1 MKLSPADHIFEF
13 VSFFFFVVVLISRG
27 VQIPGTPALRRLIS
41 LLSHV
46 CDVMPGRIDEV
57 LEVWS

>member
-1 MKLSPADHIFEF
+1 MCL
-13 VSFFFFVVVLISRG
+13 VFFVVVVVLINLG
-27 VQIPGTPALRRLIS
+27 VQIPGTPALCRLIS